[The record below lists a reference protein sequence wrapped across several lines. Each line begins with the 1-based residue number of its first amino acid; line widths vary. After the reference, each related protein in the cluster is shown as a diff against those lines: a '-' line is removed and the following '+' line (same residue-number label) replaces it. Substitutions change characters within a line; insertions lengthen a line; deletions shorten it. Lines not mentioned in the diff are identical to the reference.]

1 MTSQDNQDKIESN
14 ITATFATKEDTG
26 VSFVGCGNC
35 DAKCCK
41 LLRGKVSLDE
51 LPYIAQLFPVVFMRK
66 KKRKLVMRFLMSLD
80 LKNYCPY
87 LDLNSKKCTIYEK
100 RPRACR
106 TYPFGIGHQTLEG
119 TNTIV
124 RDKLECPG
132 FQESTEGLKLIND
145 EGKVS
150 DEIIDN
156 FIDGKVLANHKK
168 NHDATEEFLK
178 FLRKLDLLV
187 TIPPEIAKPGIG
199 FYDIISEKKLAALNS
214 DSMKLLQTTGYI
226 NAINIQRKSLLK
238 FSLFNKS
245 IPAESEF
252 QKMPNFVLHWQ
263 CYDPSIK
270 GQK

>member
-1 MTSQDNQDKIESN
+1 MTNQDNQDKIESN
-14 ITATFATKEDTG
+14 ITAIYADKEDATL
-26 VSFVGCGNC
+26 SFVGCGNC

-100 RPRACR
+100 RPRTCR
-106 TYPFGIGHQTLEG
+106 SYPFGIGYQTLQG

-124 RDKLECPG
+124 CDQVKCPG
-132 FQESTEGLKLIND
+132 FQESPEGLKLIND

-150 DEIIDN
+150 NEILDN
-156 FIDGKVLANHKK
+156 FIDRKIIANHKK
-168 NHDATEEFLK
+168 NYDATEEFLK

-187 TIPPEIAKPGIG
+187 SLPPEIAKPGIG

-214 DSMKLLQTTGYI
+214 DSMELLRTTGYI
-226 NAINIQRKSLLK
+226 DAINNHRKSLLK

-245 IPAESEF
+245 LPAENEF
-252 QKMPNFVLHWQ
+252 RLPRYFIHFQ
-263 CYDPSIK
+263 S
-270 GQK
+270 